1 MPSFKFGVKVMPR
14 EVILDTQGRA
24 VEQVLKNMDLAVDR
38 CRVGRYVE
46 IEVPAANQQVAEE
59 KVRQMA
65 KTVLSHPLIEDFY
78 IQSL

>member
-1 MPSFKFGVKVMPR
+1 
-14 EVILDTQGRA
+14 
-24 VEQVLKNMDLAVDR
+24 MDLTVDR

-46 IEVPAANQQVAEE
+46 IEVPAANQQAAEE